1 VKFGINYNTGVVGVD
16 PDALIAFA
24 RHAEACGFDL
34 TPEDVAEHAARG
46 VDRLVVGPASAELS
60 GQFDQLS
67 AFADRLALR

>member
-1 VKFGINYNTGVVGVD
+1 
-16 PDALIAFA
+16 
-24 RHAEACGFDL
+24 
-34 TPEDVAEHAARG
+34 VAEHAARG